1 MGRDDVASRGNVDKR
16 LRHTHGT
23 PRNSV
28 IRPLARPVLILLR
41 MATVA
46 DIIALKGSTA
56 HRVGPHDTV
65 YTAIERMV
73 KHNIGALVVIENDAL
88 VGVITERD
96 YLRRI

>member
-1 MGRDDVASRGNVDKR
+1 
-16 LRHTHGT
+16 
-23 PRNSV
+23 
-28 IRPLARPVLILLR
+28 

-88 VGVITERD
+88 VGVIT
-96 YLRRI
+96 